1 MANLKITLDYFPHI
15 ERSRPMQMIGAEFGE
30 KGDSVMWT
38 IFEEIYIRGCGYFC
52 EWNDDVALMFVQQPH
67 LTVGVSVVS
76 EILKAM
82 IKRDILNA
90 EMFEKYGILT
100 SAEIQ
105 KTYFEA
111 VKRRKG
117 VKAIKE
123 YLLINYSQIS
133 ANVDIIEL
141 NADNIG
147 ENVNIKKQIKEK
159 EIKRNKIKELP
170 PKNQI
175 SLPLSDGQLLPITDE
190 EINNFIKSYPDLN
203 IRQELV
209 SIKNW
214 LEEKP
219 EARKSMSGTRKL
231 IERWLNKKSKGA
243 QNGGSDKRHPK
254 ADEYGFPGYDGGKI
268 L

>member
-38 IFEEIYIRGCGYFC
+38 IFEEIYLRGCGYFC
-52 EWNDDVALMFVQQPH
+52 EWNDDVALMFIKQPH

-82 IKRDILNA
+82 INRDILSA

-100 SAEIQ
+100 SGEIQ

-117 VKAIKE
+117 VKAVKE
-123 YLLINYSQIS
+123 YLLIKCSQIS
-133 ANVDIIEL
+133 ANVDIITL
-141 NADNIG
+141 NANNIE

-175 SLPLSDGQLLPITDE
+175 ALPLSNGQALIITDE
-190 EINNFIKSYPDLN
+190 EIKNFSVSYPALN

-209 SIKNW
+209 SMRNW
-214 LEEKP
+214 LEDKP
-219 EARKSMSGTRKL
+219 EARKPSGGTRKL
-231 IERWLNKKSKGA
+231 IERWLSKKSKGA
-243 QNGGSDKRHPK
+243 SDNGGNERHPK
-254 ADEYGFPGYDGGKI
+254 SDEHSFPGYSGGKI